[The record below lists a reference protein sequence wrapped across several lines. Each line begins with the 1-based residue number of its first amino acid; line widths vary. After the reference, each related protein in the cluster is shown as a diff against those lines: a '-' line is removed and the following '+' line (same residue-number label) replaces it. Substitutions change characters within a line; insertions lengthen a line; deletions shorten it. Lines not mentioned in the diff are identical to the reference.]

1 LSALLTLVSFL
12 AFPFFAFPAYF
23 LSGAGAQRDVFQSA
37 DAIVSVVTFGAV
49 IILFIVGFLANAVS
63 MSAATLGVWRAERG
77 EGGFSFASLL
87 RDSLRYFGRILAVL
101 LIINLS
107 IGLVFT
113 LFFLVVF
120 VLTLVTIGMASI
132 FLQPL
137 VLLVAP
143 LSLLVLGVL
152 ESAQAA
158 VIVDDMNA
166 LDAVKRGLNLVWEN
180 IWKYVLITLIIYFGT
195 SFIMS
200 ILMTPLMAPFF
211 VIPFFASSGKFDAQ
225 TMILIMTGF
234 MCLFFPLMTLF
245 QSIIMTFMKSAL
257 FLTYLRLANPAKDI
271 PVFVEASAQQGDL
284 K

>member
-1 LSALLTLVSFL
+1 MLVSFL
-12 AFPFFAFPAYF
+12 VFPLFAFPAYF
-23 LSGAGAQRDVFQSA
+23 LQGADGQRDVFQSD
-37 DAIVSVVTFGAV
+37 DAIVSIVIFGAIV
-49 IILFIVGFLANAVS
+49 ILFIVGFLANAVS

-77 EGGFSFASLL
+77 EGGLSFSSLL

-158 VIVDDMNA
+158 VIVDDMRA
-166 LDAVKRGLNLVWEN
+166 LDAVKRGLHLVWEN

-257 FLTYLRLANPAKDI
+257 FLTYRRLANPAKDI

>member
-1 LSALLTLVSFL
+1 
-12 AFPFFAFPAYF
+12 
-23 LSGAGAQRDVFQSA
+23 
-37 DAIVSVVTFGAV
+37 
-49 IILFIVGFLANAVS
+49 